1 MGSCLSKDKPAYKGS
16 TRPIGTQTSSNRA
29 GGANKKP
36 QNSSGA
42 GQKLGT
48 ANAKTKQQSTPFAG
62 QGRALSDSNNSGAV
76 LNPSAETN
84 TENPREAAARAA
96 QVS

>member
-1 MGSCLSKDKPAYKGS
+1 MGSCLSKEKPTYKGS
-16 TRPIGTQTSSNRA
+16 TRPTATQSSSNRA

-48 ANAKTKQQSTPFAG
+48 ADAKTKKQSAPFAG
-62 QGRALSDSNNSGAV
+62 QGRSLSDNNHSGAV
-76 LNPSAETN
+76 LNPSAEST